1 MALQMMDISARNE
14 VLAMFPDLNN
24 GLGKDAVA
32 RIYGETARA
41 FAPKGDVKSILEAAR
56 EGRVQDRAVVRN
68 YDGWNAI
75 EWPQHAQH

>member
-1 MALQMMDISARNE
+1 MMDISARNE

-41 FAPKGDVKSILEAAR
+41 FAPKGDVKSILEATR
-56 EGRVQDRAVVRN
+56 EGRVQDRAGVRN